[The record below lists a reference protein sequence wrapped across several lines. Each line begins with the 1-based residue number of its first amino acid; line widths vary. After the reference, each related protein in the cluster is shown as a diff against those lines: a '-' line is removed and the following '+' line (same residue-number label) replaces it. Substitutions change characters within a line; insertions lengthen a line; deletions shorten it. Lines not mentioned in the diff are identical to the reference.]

1 VKPHFGPMTRT
12 VRPSAAPLQSDTP
25 GRKFELPAARNPAL
39 DERRRAFLRAI
50 SHELRTPLTS
60 IIGFSEIIAAELYG
74 PLGAPQY
81 REYAEHVRRSGRRLL
96 KLVNQVLEIARLEG
110 GVADMA
116 LTPQPLVHLL
126 DDVGDLLREDL
137 LARNG
142 RIVVADESD
151 LPTVRVD
158 ARAARDL
165 LFNLIQNAL
174 LHGPVDGAVE
184 IRARQEGYQVVIEI
198 EDAGPG
204 VDPAD
209 IPGLLTLFPQDDP
222 SSPMTLRIG
231 LGLPIARLLAEAM
244 GGGLALSSAEG
255 RGLTAIVTLP
265 AA

>member
-25 GRKFELPAARNPAL
+25 GRKFELPAARDPAL

-110 GVADMA
+110 GEADMA

-198 EDAGPG
+198 HRTPARASIRRTAPRPAHPFPTRRPLQPD
-204 VDPAD
+204 DPAY
-209 IPGLLTLFPQDDP
+209 
-222 SSPMTLRIG
+222 R
-231 LGLPIARLLAEAM
+231 A
-244 GGGLALSSAEG
+244 GLADRQAAG
-255 RGLTAIVTLP
+255 RGHGRRTGAVLG
-265 AA
+265 

>member
-1 VKPHFGPMTRT
+1 MTRP
-12 VRPSAAPLQSDTP
+12 VRHQAAPLQSDTP
-25 GRKFELPAARNPAL
+25 GRKFELPAARDPAL

-116 LTPQPLVHLL
+116 LAPHPLVHLL
-126 DDVGDLLREDL
+126 DDVSDLLREDL
-137 LARNG
+137 QARNG
-142 RIVVADESD
+142 RIVVANEAD

-174 LHGPVDGAVE
+174 LHGPVGGAVD
-184 IRARQEGYQVVIEI
+184 IRARPAGRQVVIEI

-204 VDPAD
+204 VDPAE
-209 IPGLLTLFPQDDP
+209 IPGLLTPFQQDDG
-222 SSPMTLRIG
+222 SSTTAHRIG

-244 GGGLALSSAEG
+244 GGGLTLSSPEG
-255 RGLTAIVTLP
+255 RSLTAIVTLP

>member
-1 VKPHFGPMTRT
+1 MTRT
-12 VRPSAAPLQSDTP
+12 VRYPAAPLQSDIP
-25 GRKFELPAARNPAL
+25 GRKFELPAARDPAL

-60 IIGFSEIIAAELYG
+60 IIGFSEIISAELYG

-110 GVADMA
+110 GVADLV
-116 LTPQPLVHLL
+116 LTPHPLVHLL

-137 LARNG
+137 VARDG
-142 RIVVADESD
+142 RISVANEAD
-151 LPTVRVD
+151 LPTVLVD

-165 LFNLIQNAL
+165 LFNLVQNAL
-174 LHGPVDGAVE
+174 LHGPIGGAVD
-184 IRARQEGYQVVIEI
+184 IRARHTGCQVVIEI
-198 EDAGPG
+198 EDTGTG
-204 VDPAD
+204 VDPAE
-209 IPGLLTLFPQDDP
+209 IPGLLTPFRRDDA
-222 SSPMTLRIG
+222 SSSTTHRIG
-231 LGLPIARLLAEAM
+231 LGLPIARLLAESM
-244 GGGLALSSAEG
+244 GGGLALSSPEG